1 MNGKRKQAL
10 YFSEEMLGEIEH
22 EAQRLDRSLSW
33 VVLQAW
39 RLARERLRQMPAVN
53 DYAPSAKK

>member
-1 MNGKRKQAL
+1 MNDKRKQAL
-10 YFSEEMLGEIEH
+10 YFSEEMLEEIEH

-39 RLARERLRQMPAVN
+39 RLARERLRQTPAVN